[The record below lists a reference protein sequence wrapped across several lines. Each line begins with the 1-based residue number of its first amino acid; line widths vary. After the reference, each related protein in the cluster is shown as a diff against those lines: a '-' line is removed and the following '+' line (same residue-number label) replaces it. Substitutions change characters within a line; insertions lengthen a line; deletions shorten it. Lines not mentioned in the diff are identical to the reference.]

1 MNDVAESQVDI
12 RDEPGEEAYVIEVD
26 GIRAGKAEYR
36 SIEGRRV
43 FTHTEV
49 DGGYSGMG
57 LATRLVRF
65 ALDDMRAQQTQV
77 VPLCPFFAAYIRRH
91 PEFDDLVDHE
101 LTMELKKRR

>member
-1 MNDVAESQVDI
+1 MTDAGDRQVDI
-12 RDEPGEEAYVIEVD
+12 RDEPVEQAYVIEVE
-26 GIRAGKAEYR
+26 GVRAGKAEYR
-36 SIEGRRV
+36 TFEGRQV

-49 DGGYSGMG
+49 DEEFAGLG

-65 ALDDMRAQQTQV
+65 ALDDMRSQQTQI

-101 LTMELKKRR
+101 LTMRLKKRQ